1 MNTTSFSFIRI
12 TGVFATAILLS
23 FYIGKVKADTY
34 LLSSSAAIIHEV
46 NPDDW
51 VQECATVFV
60 DTCCRAGSQIYVNYS
75 SYDILTK
82 PSGLCKPEFSCAW
95 GGCLP
100 ENYLNSVNGITEF
113 VNDFKALNI
122 TNDTTYSDIE
132 SVLGPGLNLPKKI
145 SFPTH
150 AADIVAAI
158 QHAKQEGLTVSILA
172 TGHSYTGASTSAG
185 SVQLNLRNYPKY
197 SKTSIIECDD
207 DIIDEV
213 ANPDSAACKLATA
226 RGKKALVRV
235 GGGEIF
241 NDTANS
247 VFALKN
253 ETTGYSKYLMLH
265 GVGTVGAAGG
275 K

>member
-12 TGVFATAILLS
+12 AGVFATAILFFS
-23 FYIGKVKADTY
+23 VGIVKADTN

-51 VQECATVFV
+51 VQECATVFQE
-60 DTCCRAGSQIYVNYS
+60 TCCRYIGDPFYVNYS

-95 GGCLP
+95 GQCLP
-100 ENYLNSVNGITEF
+100 ENYPKSYNGTLEF
-113 VNDFKALNI
+113 IKDFMALNI

-132 SVLGPGLNLPKKI
+132 SELGPGLNLPKKI
-145 SFPTH
+145 SFPTQV
-150 AADIVAAI
+150 ADIVAAI

-172 TGHSYTGASTSAG
+172 TGHSYSGASTSAD

-197 SKTSIIECDD
+197 SKTSIVECDD
-207 DIIDEV
+207 AIIDETT
-213 ANPDSAACKLATA
+213 NPDSAACKLVTA

-247 VFALKN
+247 VFNLKN